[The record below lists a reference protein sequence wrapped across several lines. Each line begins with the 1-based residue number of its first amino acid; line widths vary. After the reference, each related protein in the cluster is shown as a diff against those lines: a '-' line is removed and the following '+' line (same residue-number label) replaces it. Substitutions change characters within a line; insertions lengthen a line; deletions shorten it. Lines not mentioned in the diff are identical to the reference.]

1 MKKILA
7 GILLLTSL
15 SSYADLSGF
24 VNDVKKTLS
33 RSTSY
38 EGVYGLKDNRENG
51 EMVTSGKLAQT
62 IWARAVSDRGEPY
75 VMTETSQLTGEEFS
89 EQKISYRGWKCTKIK
104 LNTIRDNIANFA
116 ANKLHNLEGN
126 LICKRQIFND

>member
-7 GILLLTSL
+7 GLLLLTTL
-15 SSYADLSGF
+15 SSYADFSGF
-24 VNDVKKTLS
+24 VDDVKGTFS

-38 EGVYGLKDNRENG
+38 EGVYELKDNRANG

-62 IWARAVSDRGEPY
+62 IWARAVSDLGEPY
-75 VMTETSQLTGEEFS
+75 VTTDTSQLTGEEFS
-89 EQKISYRGWKCTKIK
+89 EQKISYRGWKCKKQK

-116 ANKLHNLEGN
+116 ANKFHNLEGN
-126 LICKRQIFND
+126 LICKKKIFND